1 MQSSKLFRIDMK
13 NIRGKGDF
21 NCPKC
26 GTKISP
32 DDRTKKRY
40 RILETLM
47 KENELDAVTLQCNR
61 CESQI
66 QLTGFNALRMDKLA
80 APAQLES

>member
-1 MQSSKLFRIDMK
+1 LQSNKLFRIDMK

-32 DDRTKKRY
+32 DDRTEKRY
-40 RILETLM
+40 IILETLV
-47 KENELDAVTLQCNR
+47 KEDELDAVTLQCNR

-66 QLTGFNALRMDKLA
+66 QLTGFNALRIDR
-80 APAQLES
+80 

>member
-1 MQSSKLFRIDMK
+1 LQSNKWFRIDLK
-13 NIRGKGDF
+13 NVRGKGDI

-32 DDRTKKRY
+32 NDRTEKRY

-47 KENELDAVTLQCNR
+47 NEDELDAVTLQCNR

-66 QLTGFNALRMDKLA
+66 QLTGFNALRIDR
-80 APAQLES
+80 

>member
-1 MQSSKLFRIDMK
+1 MQSNKLFRIDMK

-32 DDRTKKRY
+32 DDRTEKRY
-40 RILETLM
+40 IILETLV
-47 KENELDAVTLQCNR
+47 KEDELDAVTLQCNR

-66 QLTGFNALRMDKLA
+66 QLTGFNALRIDR
-80 APAQLES
+80 

>member
-13 NIRGKGDF
+13 KIRGKGDF

-32 DDRTKKRY
+32 DDRTEKQY
-40 RILETLM
+40 RILEALM
-47 KENELDAVTLQCNR
+47 KEDELDAVTLQCNR
-61 CESQI
+61 CASQI
-66 QLTGFNALRMDKLA
+66 QLTGFNALRIDK
-80 APAQLES
+80 